1 MEAVPGDTPFCTTT
15 HTCNLEYAAQELFFT
30 SLPCSPSYMK
40 VLIPQSCPA
49 VCNLMDCGLPG
60 NFCPWNS
67 SGKNIGMG
75 CHFLLQWIFPTQ
87 ESNLGLPHC
96 RQILYH
102 LSHLGSPTQG
112 DKVLCEGWC
121 SGTNA
126 PWTVRA
132 ISLPSCPK
140 CSLSILFHN
149 FFLT

>member
-1 MEAVPGDTPFCTTT
+1 MEAVPGDTPFCTIT

-30 SLPCSPSYMK
+30 SLPCSPFYMK

-49 VCNLMDCGLPG
+49 ACNLMDCSLPG

-67 SGKNIGMG
+67 SGKNTGMG

-102 LSHLGSPTQG
+102 LSHQGSSLVTVCDYTHGP
-112 DKVLCEGWC
+112 LHAEGP
-121 SGTNA
+121 SHA
-126 PWTVRA
+126 VMVRIPA
-132 ISLPSCPK
+132 HRQLVS
-140 CSLSILFHN
+140 
-149 FFLT
+149 T